1 MARVNMPIAPPRPD
15 VDPGIPGPPSGL
27 QPGHPLRA
35 TLLRPEVITTITMF
49 LMWMT
54 ASVMALVRMGPYPP
68 NTAAPFLFAGS
79 ILFAGL
85 GAGLMW
91 KNERKVAVKT
101 MVALA
106 ASAAILPMVLGRW
119 MPGIAQ
125 PKTYP
130 MPGGLTVT
138 LFAGKGDNK
147 DLWMVHGTKAGS
159 YTKLTDTPSVDE
171 RAPNLSRDG
180 TQIVYSSDA
189 SGGYDIWLMTL
200 DAGGRPLVSRR
211 LTSGPSNDFDPSWS
225 PDGSKIVFSRQ
236 DGTTATLE
244 SYEVATGVETS
255 LGPASEVDFNPTW
268 SPNGKQI
275 AYTQQGSDG
284 SSEIWIMNADG
295 THPHVA
301 IRGSDSASNPHWSPD
316 GKLILFT
323 AKPDIGEQDV
333 YIAHVNGT
341 GIRDITL
348 GSLTREE
355 AYGWTITGLPLF
367 LSNRSGTGGAFLYVC
382 ELDGSNVRL
391 VATI

>member
-1 MARVNMPIAPPRPD
+1 V
-15 VDPGIPGPPSGL
+15 
-27 QPGHPLRA
+27 A
-35 TLLRPEVITTITMF
+35 TLVRPEVITPIVLF
-49 LMWMT
+49 LIWMT
-54 ASVMALVRMGPYPP
+54 SSVMALVRMGPYPP
-68 NTAAPFLFAGS
+68 NTAAPILFGGS

-91 KNERKVAVKT
+91 KNERRVAVKT
-101 MVALA
+101 LIAFA
-106 ASAAILPMVLGRW
+106 AAAAILPMALGRW
-119 MPGIAQ
+119 VPGIAQ

-130 MPGGLTVT
+130 MPGGLTVM

-147 DLWMVHGTKAGS
+147 DLWMVHGIKAGS
-159 YTKLTDTPSVDE
+159 YTKLTNTPSIDE
-171 RAPNLSRDG
+171 RAPSLSRDG
-180 TQIVYSSDA
+180 TQVVYSSDA
-189 SGGYDIWLMTL
+189 LGDYDIWLMTL
-200 DAGGRPLVSRR
+200 DAGGRPLVTRR
-211 LTSGPSNDFDPSWS
+211 LTSGVSNDLDPSWS

-244 SYEVATGVETS
+244 SYEVATGEMTPLS
-255 LGPASEVDFNPTW
+255 PASEVDFNPTW
-268 SPNGKQI
+268 SPDGKKI
-275 AYTQQGSDG
+275 AYTREGSDG

-295 THPHVA
+295 THPHAA

-333 YIAHVNGT
+333 FIANVDGT
-341 GIRDITL
+341 HIRDITQ
-348 GSLTREE
+348 GSLAREE
-355 AYGWTITGLPLF
+355 SFGWTLTGLPLF